1 MKFAYKSLIWATMML
16 LLYLNNKSTITKTG
30 GLSMKAVITVIG
42 CDKIGIIATVTGV
55 LAKANVNIL
64 DISQTIM
71 QNIFSMIMLVDIS
84 KMNCEFSEL
93 SDQLKQTAQE
103 LGVDIRFQREEIFTS
118 MHRI

>member
-1 MKFAYKSLIWATMML
+1 
-16 LLYLNNKSTITKTG
+16 
-30 GLSMKAVITVIG
+30 MKAVITVIG
-42 CDKIGIIATVTGV
+42 YDRIGIIATITGI

-71 QNIFSMIMLVDIS
+71 QNIFTMIMLVDIS
-84 KMNCEFSEL
+84 EMSDEFAEL
-93 SDQLKQTAQE
+93 SGKLAKAGEE